1 MIPDI
6 LQFWNKGRLQPCQL
20 PDDSLYP
27 NPPAVGLV
35 VGTFAAVPYIHLQ
48 LEARRRFYPQ
58 IPVLVH
64 DDASRRREELHDLCN
79 TYGVDFESAS
89 TRQFFGNGDITAMA
103 GGLWW
108 AKERSLDLVLKVS
121 RRWIFRVDWRQDFID
136 LAFQSQY
143 ATFSSF
149 TSTYNYGFR
158 TECVGFS
165 VKSWTMPAIFGELLK
180 PIRQQRTVFVE
191 GFIHGLARRLEAI
204 QSASAESW
212 RIAHPM
218 PPEKSGYALWPI
230 MGTDRCQ
237 RSANFLWHNCNR
249 PRDYHRTAQEWG
261 LPYSESDFL
270 DANQG
275 EGDGR

>member
-1 MIPDI
+1 MILDI
-6 LQFWNKGRLQPCQL
+6 LQLWNKGRIQPCQL
-20 PDDSLYP
+20 PDESLYP
-27 NPPAVGLV
+27 NPPSVGLV
-35 VGTFAAVPYIHLQ
+35 IGTFAAVPYIHLQ

-58 IPVLVH
+58 IPLLVH

-79 TYGVDFESAS
+79 TYGADFAS
-89 TRQFFGNGDITAMA
+89 TSSRQLIGNGDIAAMA

-108 AKERSLDLVLKVS
+108 ARAGSLDVLLKVS
-121 RRWIFRVDWRQDFID
+121 RRWIFRADWRQNLID

-149 TSTYNYGFR
+149 TTTYNFGFR

-165 VKSWTMPAIFGELLK
+165 VNAWTIPAIFGELLE
-180 PIRQQRTVFVE
+180 PIRHQRTVFVE
-191 GFIHGLARRLEAI
+191 GFIHGLARRLEAT
-204 QSASAESW
+204 QSASAEKW
-212 RIAHPM
+212 RTAHPM
-218 PPEKSGYALWPI
+218 PPEKNGYALWPF

-237 RSANFLWHNCNR
+237 RSATFLWHNCNQ
-249 PRDYHRTAQEWG
+249 PKDYYRTSREWG
-261 LPYSESDFL
+261 LPYTQSDFL